1 MLARLSSKGQLV
13 IPKAVRQALG
23 LRAGTQFRV
32 RPDGG
37 KIVLEPVATS
47 PIAALYGRY
56 QDADFLADL
65 EAEHQQEMSDEAAIR
80 A

>member
-23 LRAGTQFRV
+23 LRTGTRFHV
-32 RPDGG
+32 HFKDG
-37 KIVLEPVATS
+37 KIILEPLATS
-47 PIAALYGRY
+47 PVDALYGRY
-56 QDADFLADL
+56 SDADFLADL
-65 EAEHQQEMSDEAAIR
+65 EAEHQREIRDEKAIC